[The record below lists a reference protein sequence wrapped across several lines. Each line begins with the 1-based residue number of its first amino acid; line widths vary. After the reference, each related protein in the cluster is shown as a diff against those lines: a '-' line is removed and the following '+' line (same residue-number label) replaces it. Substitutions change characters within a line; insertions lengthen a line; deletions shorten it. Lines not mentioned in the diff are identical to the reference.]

1 MLKMFSK
8 QFEGNRYSQNY
19 VRYVADTVEDVK
31 KIPVKISSV
40 DMGCEVYVIQTGKTY
55 VLGSGKIWYSAS
67 GEKIECDC
75 TPESTIWESIKV
87 PTEEDT

>member
-40 DMGCEVYVIQTGKTY
+40 DMGSEVYVIQTGKTY

-67 GEKIECDC
+67 GEKVECNCKDI
-75 TPESTIWESIKV
+75 TPESTIWDDLPQI
-87 PTEEDT
+87 